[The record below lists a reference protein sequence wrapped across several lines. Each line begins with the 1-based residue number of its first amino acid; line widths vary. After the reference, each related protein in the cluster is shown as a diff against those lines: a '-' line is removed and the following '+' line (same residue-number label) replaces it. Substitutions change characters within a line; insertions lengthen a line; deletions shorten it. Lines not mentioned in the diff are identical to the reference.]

1 MFLGKSQGT
10 NRQIDL
16 LQALEMSRLQL
27 LQDMDSLTTGSSSDA
42 RYIACNIMLKCIAS
56 PNVYWLLWNMW

>member
-1 MFLGKSQGT
+1 MIILAKNQGK

-27 LQDMDSLTTGSSSDA
+27 LQDMDSLNTTGSSSDV
-42 RYIACNIMLKCIAS
+42 R
-56 PNVYWLLWNMW
+56 

>member
-1 MFLGKSQGT
+1 MNRMIILAKNQGK

-27 LQDMDSLTTGSSSDA
+27 LQDMDSLNTTGSSSDV
-42 RYIACNIMLKCIAS
+42 R
-56 PNVYWLLWNMW
+56 